1 MTAID
6 GRWQAAPEVVSREVG
21 GELVLLD
28 LDTQHYFR
36 LNEVGART
44 WQLLMG
50 ERTVAQAVAI
60 LAAEFEVESEVA
72 RRDAE
77 RLIGELLAAR
87 LLRPSP

>member
-1 MTAID
+1 MTPID
-6 GRWQAAPEVVSREVG
+6 GLWEAMPEVVSREVG

-44 WQLLMG
+44 WQLLTG
-50 ERTVAQAVAI
+50 ERTLAATAAI
-60 LAAEFEVESEVA
+60 LAAEFEVEPAIA

-77 RLIGELLAAR
+77 RLIGELRAAG
-87 LLRPSP
+87 LLRPAR